1 MPEVDREEIAV
12 LARLARLSLTDDET
26 ARLSD
31 QLAEIIDYIRQLQAV
46 SVDGVPEYLPPEQP
60 GSKLRADE
68 AGPTLEPE
76 RALAATAVQRDQ
88 LVVVPRFK
96 ED

>member
-1 MPEVDREEIAV
+1 MPEVDRDEIAV

-26 ARLSD
+26 GRFGD

-46 SVDGVPEYLPPEQP
+46 PVDGVPEYLSPEQP

-68 AGPTLEPE
+68 AGPTFEPE
-76 RALAATAVQRDQ
+76 RALAATAVQREQ
-88 LVVVPRFK
+88 LVVVPKFK

>member
-1 MPEVDREEIAV
+1 MPEVGREEIAV
-12 LARLARLSLTDDET
+12 LARLARLSLSDEET
-26 ARLSD
+26 ARFGD

-46 SVDGVPEYLPPEQP
+46 PVDGVPEYLPPEQP

-68 AGPTLEPE
+68 AGPALEPD

-88 LVVVPRFK
+88 FVVVPKFM